1 VDESA
6 KISII
11 TVVLNGVVTISSAL
25 SSVKEQSYE
34 NIEHLVMDGNSTD
47 GTLDILRAHE
57 KQGITLLSEPD
68 DGIYHALN
76 KGIKLSSGEII
87 GILHSDDQFA
97 DSFVIE
103 SVMDVFKNT
112 DIDVVYGDLIYV
124 RNNSS
129 GSTYRKWNAGKFKTY
144 KLGLGWMP
152 PHPTLFIRRSLF
164 NTYGFYDTRYSIS
177 SDYDLILRYF
187 RNGGVRSMHIKKV
200 LVKMRV
206 GGKSNRSFRHL
217 LLKSKEDYLIIKR
230 NKIGNIHTLF
240 FKNIS
245 KVFQFFIKS

>member
-1 VDESA
+1 MDKVT

-11 TVVLNGVVTISSAL
+11 TVVLNGVKTISYAL

-34 NIEHLVMDGNSTD
+34 NIEHLVMDGKSTD
-47 GTLDILRAHE
+47 GTLDILRTHE
-57 KQGITLLSEPD
+57 KRGVTLVSESD
-68 DGIYHALN
+68 GGIYDALN
-76 KGIKLSSGEII
+76 KGIKLSTGEII

-103 SVMDVFKNT
+103 SVMDVFKNP

-124 RNNSS
+124 RNDSS
-129 GSTYRKWNAGKFKTY
+129 GSTYRKWNSGKFRTY

-152 PHPTLFIRRSLF
+152 PHPTLFMRRSLF
-164 NTYGFYDTRYSIS
+164 NIHGWYDTRYSIS

-187 RNGGVRSMHIKKV
+187 GNGGVRSSHLTKV

-206 GGKSNRSFRHL
+206 GGKSNRSFKHL
-217 LLKSKEDYLIIKR
+217 FLKSKEDYLIIKR

-240 FKNIS
+240 FKNII
-245 KVFQFFIKS
+245 KMFQFL